1 MEGTVI
7 ERGKFYYDF
16 RDYQFTWILMKCCCC
31 FVKKDSIWWKD
42 RLFKYNRYE
51 AAVEKLNEEI
61 DILKHI
67 QNQRVSEFM
76 AKLIL
81 RKHQRALVQSFK
93 RFQLDDMIAE
103 HEAAKKA
110 D

>member
-1 MEGTVI
+1 
-7 ERGKFYYDF
+7 
-16 RDYQFTWILMKCCCC
+16 MKCCCC

-51 AAVEKLNEEI
+51 TAVEKLNEEI

-103 HEAAKKA
+103 HEAAKKV

>member
-1 MEGTVI
+1 
-7 ERGKFYYDF
+7 
-16 RDYQFTWILMKCCCC
+16 MKCCCC

-51 AAVEKLNEEI
+51 TAVEKLNEEI

-81 RKHQRALVQSFK
+81 RKH
-93 RFQLDDMIAE
+93 
-103 HEAAKKA
+103 
-110 D
+110 